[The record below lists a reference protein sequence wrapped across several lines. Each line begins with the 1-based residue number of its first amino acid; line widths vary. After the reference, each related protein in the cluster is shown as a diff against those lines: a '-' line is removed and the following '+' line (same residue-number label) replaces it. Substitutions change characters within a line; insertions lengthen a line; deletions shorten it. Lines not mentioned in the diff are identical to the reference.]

1 MKRLNWACELWLA
14 VVVLAIGASILAS
27 LGRSQTKES
36 TEPARP
42 SSLTPEQR
50 QANLESFEVVWRTI
64 RDKHWDP
71 KLGGLNWQAVHDELR
86 PEMEKVTTS
95 AQCRKVLNDM
105 IHRLGQSHFAI
116 IPAEAY
122 REINKSLK
130 PDGKTT
136 STEPQSRQAVPGF
149 TVRIVEGQALVVQV
163 QDGLPAAKLGVLP
176 GWQIVR
182 IGDEDLAPALTKIR
196 ESNKGSAFLDSLL
209 NRAVVGR
216 LHGKVGEKLTIVFQN
231 GQGKEISLP
240 IPLAV
245 PPGIPARFGNLPT
258 FYVSFASRK
267 VAGNVAYFSLTAF
280 FDPVHVMKALEETVK
295 ANLSADGFVLDLRG
309 NPGGLGAMAM
319 GVGNWFV
326 EEPNQKLGTL
336 FTRESSF
343 KFALS
348 PRAETFRGPLA
359 ILVDSLS
366 ASTSEI
372 LTGGLQ
378 DLKRARIFGARTA
391 GAALPSVVVRLPNGD
406 GFQYAMANYV
416 SEGGK
421 VLEGRGVRPD
431 VEVPLRRQS
440 LLKGEDAV
448 LNAAVEWIHA
458 HKKSST
464 E

>member
-1 MKRLNWACELWLA
+1 MKQLNCSFGLWLA
-14 VVVLAIGASILAS
+14 AVVFATGSSISVPLGLSPASE
-27 LGRSQTKES
+27 G
-36 TEPARP
+36 TEMTA
-42 SSLTPEQR
+42 EQR
-50 QANLESFEVVWRTI
+50 KRNLESFEVVWQTI

-71 KLGGLNWQAVHDELR
+71 KLGGLDWQAVHDELR
-86 PEMEKVTTS
+86 PKMDKATTS
-95 AQCRKVLNDM
+95 AESRKVLNDM

-116 IPAEAY
+116 IPADAY
-122 REINKSLK
+122 REINKGSK
-130 PDGKTT
+130 PEEKTV
-136 STEPQSRQAVPGF
+136 STDASREGVPGF
-149 TVRIVEGQALVVQV
+149 TVRIVDGQAVVVKV
-163 QDGLPAAKLGVLP
+163 QEELPAAKLGVLP

-182 IGDEDLAPALTKIR
+182 IGDENLAPALDKIR
-196 ESNKGSAFLDSLL
+196 ESNKSAPSLDGLL

-216 LHGKVGEKLTIVFQN
+216 LRGKVGAKRTVVFQD
-231 GQGKEISLP
+231 GQGREVSLT
-240 IPLAV
+240 IPLAEPTGV
-245 PPGIPARFGNLPT
+245 PTRFGNLPT
-258 FYVSFASRK
+258 FYVSYESRK
-267 VAGNVAYFSLTAF
+267 LAGNIAYFSLTAF
-280 FDPVHVMKALEETVK
+280 FDPVRVMKALEETVK
-295 ANLSADGFVLDLRG
+295 ANFNADGFILDLRG

-343 KFALS
+343 KFALN

-366 ASTSEI
+366 ASTSEV

-378 DLKRARIFGARTA
+378 DLKRARVFGARTA
-391 GAALPSVVVRLPNGD
+391 GAALPSVVIRLPNGD
-406 GFQYAMANYV
+406 AFQYAIANYI
-416 SEGGK
+416 SAGGK

-458 HKKSST
+458 QKKSAA

>member
-1 MKRLNWACELWLA
+1 MKQLNPARGLWLA
-14 VVVLAIGASILAS
+14 AMVVAIATSFSASP
-27 LGRSQTKES
+27 GGSQTKKGAE
-36 TEPARP
+36 AAKP

-50 QANLESFEVVWRTI
+50 QRNLESFEVVWRTI
-64 RDKHWDP
+64 RDKHWDA

-86 PEMEKVTTS
+86 PEVEKATTA

-116 IPAEAY
+116 IPADAY
-122 REINKSLK
+122 REITKGSNPK
-130 PDGKTT
+130 GKTA
-136 STEPQSRQAVPGF
+136 SAEAPSGAGVPGF
-149 TVRIVEGQALVVQV
+149 TVRIVDGQAMVVQV
-163 QDGLPAAKLGVLP
+163 QEGLPAAKLGVLP

-196 ESNKGSAFLDSLL
+196 ESNKGSAFLDGLL
-209 NRAVVGR
+209 NRAVLGR
-216 LHGKVGEKLTIVFQN
+216 LRGKVGGKLTIVSQN
-231 GQGKEISLP
+231 GQGQEVSLP
-240 IPLAV
+240 IVLAEPSGV
-245 PPGIPARFGNLPT
+245 PVRFGNLPT
-258 FYVSFASRK
+258 FFVSFESRK
-267 VAGNVAYFSLTAF
+267 VAGNIAYFSLTAF
-280 FDPVHVMKALEETVK
+280 FDPVHVMKALEDTVK
-295 ANLSADGFVLDLRG
+295 ANLNADGFVLDLRG

-343 KFALS
+343 KFTLS

-378 DLKRARIFGARTA
+378 DLKRAKVFGARTA

-458 HKKSST
+458 QKKSST
-464 E
+464 G